1 MILDR
6 IRKTIDEYS
15 LLEKGDKI
23 LIAYSGGADST
34 GLLLSFLELREEMGL
49 ELFLGHFNHKL
60 RSSAD
65 EDERF
70 VKNMAQKY
78 SLPLFVGSKDVRS
91 YAKKHRL
98 NLEEAGRKL
107 RYDFLKRIALKIGA
121 TRVAT
126 GHTMNDQA
134 ETFFMRLMRGSGLRG
149 LSGIFP
155 AVEKVIIR
163 PLLRVK
169 REDIEFFLREKEVDF
184 REDESNFDRR
194 FLRNRIRL
202 DLIPYLQKD
211 FNPEILIRVERFV
224 TLLQAEEELLEEM
237 TEEEAAKAI
246 LEKKGQIQLDLTLL
260 LDMPRAMARRIVR
273 AFIFKLKGDLRDISF
288 QDVESIL
295 TLGPG
300 KEVHLKEKLVL
311 KREQNRIF
319 LKKINPA
326 FMHYEYSWQGIIPLE
341 IKELPV
347 RFEGK
352 KRKQGQSPLDFNDK
366 ARAFL
371 DYRKLEFPLTIRN
384 RREGDRYQPLGSPGR
399 KKLKEIMRAKGVF
412 SQERER
418 RPVFF
423 NKDEIVWILGLP
435 VAEKYKVDS
444 KTRDIFEIS
453 VFPFLR

>member
-1 MILDR
+1 MILNK

-23 LIAYSGGADST
+23 LIAYSGGVDST

-49 ELFLGHFNHKL
+49 ELFLGYFNHKL
-60 RSSAD
+60 RPSAD

-78 SLPLFVGSKDVRS
+78 SLPLFVGSKEVRS

-107 RYDFLKRIALKIGA
+107 RYDFLKKIALKIGA
-121 TRVAT
+121 TRIAT
-126 GHTMNDQA
+126 GHTMNDQV

-163 PLLRVK
+163 PLIQVK
-169 REDIEFFLREKEVDF
+169 REEIEFFLKKKEVDF

-202 DLIPYLQKD
+202 DLIPYIQKD
-211 FNPEILIRVERFV
+211 FNPEIVTRVERFV
-224 TLLQAEEELLEEM
+224 SLLQAEEELLEEM
-237 TEEEAAKAI
+237 TEEEAAKVI
-246 LEKKGQIQLDLTLL
+246 LGENGQIQLDLRLL
-260 LDMPRAMARRIVR
+260 LAMPRAMARRIVR

-300 KEVHLKEKLVL
+300 KEVHLKEELVL
-311 KREQNRIF
+311 GREQNRIF
-319 LKKINPA
+319 LKKKNPVVMR
-326 FMHYEYSWQGIIPLE
+326 FEYSWQGNIPLE
-341 IKELPV
+341 IKELHV
-347 RFEGK
+347 RIEGK
-352 KRKQGQSPLDFNDK
+352 KRKQGQSPLDFDDK

-371 DYRKLEFPLTIRN
+371 DYRKLEFPLIIRN

-399 KKLKEIMRAKGVF
+399 KKLKEIMRAKRVF

-418 RPVFF
+418 RPVFL
-423 NKDEIVWILGLP
+423 NEDEIVWILGLP

-444 KTRDIFEIS
+444 QTGDIFEIS
-453 VFPFLR
+453 VIYVN